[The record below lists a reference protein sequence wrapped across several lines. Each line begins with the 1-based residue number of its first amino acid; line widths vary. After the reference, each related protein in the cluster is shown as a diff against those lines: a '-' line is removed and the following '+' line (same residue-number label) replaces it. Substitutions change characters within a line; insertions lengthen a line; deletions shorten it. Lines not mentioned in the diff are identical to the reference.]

1 MISAILLAAG
11 QSKRM
16 IKENK
21 LLKKFNNMC
30 LLQHS
35 IKNILLSAVDELI
48 IVLGHEKENVE
59 KIIEKNKKIRIIY
72 NKYYK
77 SGMSSSIKAGLNNL
91 SKNTN
96 YFFICLGDMPFVN
109 KDIYNKIISLKKKR
123 DIIIPTYKG
132 KQSNP
137 VLFSNLMIKNIMK
150 IDGAKKI
157 FKLNEK
163 KILNIEIDNIN
174 ITKDFN
180 STEDFNF

>member
-16 IKENK
+16 INENK
-21 LLKKFNNMC
+21 LLKKFNNIH

-35 IKNILLSAVDELI
+35 INNILLSAVDELI
-48 IVLGHEKENVE
+48 IVLGHEKETIE

-77 SGMSSSIKAGLNNL
+77 SGMSSSIKTGLNHL

-109 KDIYNKIISLKKKR
+109 KDVYNKLINLKKKH

-132 KQSNP
+132 QQSNP
-137 VLFSNLMIKNIMK
+137 VLFSNLMIKNVMK
-150 IDGAKKI
+150 IDGDAGAKKI
-157 FKLNEK
+157 FKYNK
-163 KILNIEIDNIN
+163 KKNI
-174 ITKDFN
+174 KY
-180 STEDFNF
+180 